1 MAENSV
7 PQLQNHVL
15 PAVPVPLDDRWV
27 PAALLKACQHSS
39 ARTPCHSKSTS
50 ERKMLKMV
58 VIMNYDFEYMCQGM
72 LEFIRPTLTVR
83 LEVCE
88 GGRVS

>member
-1 MAENSV
+1 
-7 PQLQNHVL
+7 
-15 PAVPVPLDDRWV
+15 
-27 PAALLKACQHSS
+27 
-39 ARTPCHSKSTS
+39 
-50 ERKMLKMV
+50 MLKMV

-88 GGRVS
+88 GGRVSLGGHMGRGLLDSTLGQLG

>member
-1 MAENSV
+1 
-7 PQLQNHVL
+7 
-15 PAVPVPLDDRWV
+15 
-27 PAALLKACQHSS
+27 
-39 ARTPCHSKSTS
+39 
-50 ERKMLKMV
+50 MLKMV

-88 GGRVS
+88 GRRVS